1 MMVIDLRTTLY
12 VHNIKPAFRI
22 CDSISNAMLHAYMLY
37 HITYKDIITNAQCN
51 GPCSEI
57 IGDLMGH

>member
-22 CDSISNAMLHAYMLY
+22 CHSISSAMLHAYMLY
-37 HITYKDIITNAQCN
+37 CSTYKDIIKMHNAMD
-51 GPCSEI
+51 PAVKLLEI
-57 IGDLMGH
+57 

>member
-12 VHNIKPAFRI
+12 VHNIKPVFRI
-22 CDSISNAMLHAYMLY
+22 CHSISNAMLHAYMLY
-37 HITYKDIITNAQCN
+37 HNTYKHIIKNA
-51 GPCSEI
+51 PCSEI

>member
-22 CDSISNAMLHAYMLY
+22 CRSISNAMLHTYML
-37 HITYKDIITNAQCN
+37 HHSTYKHIIKNA
-51 GPCSEI
+51 PRIEI

>member
-37 HITYKDIITNAQCN
+37 HSAYKDIIKMHNAMD
-51 GPCSEI
+51 PAVKLLEI
-57 IGDLMGH
+57 

>member
-1 MMVIDLRTTLY
+1 MMVIDLRTTLF

-22 CDSISNAMLHAYMLY
+22 CHSISNAMLHAYMLY
-37 HITYKDIITNAQCN
+37 HSTYKDIVKNAQCN

-57 IGDLMGH
+57 MGDLMGH

>member
-22 CDSISNAMLHAYMLY
+22 CYFISNAMLHAYMLY
-37 HITYKDIITNAQCN
+37 HSTYKNTIKNAQCN

>member
-1 MMVIDLRTTLY
+1 
-12 VHNIKPAFRI
+12 
-22 CDSISNAMLHAYMLY
+22 MLY
-37 HITYKDIITNAQCN
+37 HSTYKDIIKNAQSN